1 MYGKHNVVRMF
12 FIQYNENFYM
22 QITLPNSE
30 LTKASTESL
39 MTDFLL
45 IDFMQKD
52 IIAIL
57 MQKIKILA
65 VEE

>member
-1 MYGKHNVVRMF
+1 
-12 FIQYNENFYM
+12 
-22 QITLPNSE
+22 
-30 LTKASTESL
+30 